1 MQPGSAGGCEQGVAG
16 VQVNAGSGHL
26 ELAGPPSLLSA
37 PSRSLLCTDFP
48 LPQLWAE
55 AGASLDV
62 CVLRR
67 RAAAPP
73 VSFPACFPGCR
84 EEQRAPGEQH
94 FFFFQVRQQLCAWFL
109 SLFRAD
115 VAVVAVLD
123 CSPGAQGKVMVVS
136 GASSRVGSS
145 AGGCWV
151 EKEAWG

>member
-1 MQPGSAGGCEQGVAG
+1 MLAVVTWSWQDPHPCSLLPPCPCSALISPSPSSGLKLGLPWMCVCSAGGLQ
-16 VQVNAGSGHL
+16 
-26 ELAGPPSLLSA
+26 P
-37 PSRSLLCTDFP
+37 
-48 LPQLWAE
+48 
-55 AGASLDV
+55 
-62 CVLRR
+62 
-67 RAAAPP
+67 PP

>member
-37 PSRSLLCTDFP
+37 PPMSLLCTDFP

-67 RAAAPP
+67 RGAAPP
-73 VSFPACFPGCR
+73 CPSQLAFLGAERSSVHPVSSTFSFSRCGSSSVLGF
-84 EEQRAPGEQH
+84 
-94 FFFFQVRQQLCAWFL
+94 FL
-109 SLFRAD
+109 SFGLTWPWWQFWIAAPELR
-115 VAVVAVLD
+115 
-123 CSPGAQGKVMVVS
+123 G
-136 GASSRVGSS
+136 R
-145 AGGCWV
+145 
-151 EKEAWG
+151 